1 LELNKKNKNGKNPI
15 LGALQNNIKLIKFL
29 IDYARENNNNFNL
42 NDKDNNDIYP
52 ILKAVDNNNMKIVQL
67 LIEYLNKNI
76 FILQM
81 WTRKRKKVLMA
92 LMITSFYKL
101 IIIL

>member
-1 LELNKKNKNGKNPI
+1 MELNKKNKNGKNPI